1 MKSLFTSWLKASPC
15 QKSHEG
21 FTLVELLVVL
31 MIIGVLSGV
40 ALPSF
45 LRIINL
51 AYEAEA
57 QTKLG
62 SLTNLQNQHSSEGDK
77 FTSSIQALDSTFKI
91 ETENYSYFIFADN
104 KNLNGAIHVAQS
116 KNGVSKSYIKVV
128 YKKDQQLKNCK
139 FKAVDLSFPP
149 LIIFDAISNPD
160 KYCPN

>member
-1 MKSLFTSWLKASPC
+1 MR

-51 AYEAEA
+51 ANEVEAKA
-57 QTKLG
+57 KLDALTKHH
-62 SLTNLQNQHSSEGDK
+62 NQYYLERRL
-77 FTSSIQALDSTFKI
+77 FTSSIQTLDNTFPI

-104 KNLNGAIHVAQS
+104 KNLNGAIHIAQS

-128 YKKDQQLKNCK
+128 YQKDQELQHCNLK
-139 FKAVDLSFPP
+139 ALYLSFPP
-149 LIIFDAISNPD
+149 LVIFDAVSNPN

>member
-1 MKSLFTSWLKASPC
+1 MKSLFASWLKASPC

-21 FTLVELLVVL
+21 FTLIELLVVL

-45 LRIINL
+45 LRIINS
-51 AYEAEA
+51 ASEAEA
-57 QTKLG
+57 KAKLA
-62 SLTNLQNQHSSEGDK
+62 SLENLQRQHYPEKQK
-77 FTSSIQALDSTFKI
+77 FTSSIQTLDSTFKI

-104 KNLNGAIHVAQS
+104 KNLKGAIHIAQS

-128 YKKDQQLKNCK
+128 YHKNQELQNCNL
-139 FKAVDLSFPP
+139 KAVDLSFPP
-149 LIIFDAISNPD
+149 LVIFDAVSNPN